1 LTIWTWLSVVGRP
14 AVLGLAIG
22 LGLAACQVVPGDGP
36 IMYGAKSNSTDALP
50 FDLIDLT
57 PASVVAYRTPSTIDR
72 PSNSGRLASPRL
84 TVAPGDALSVRIFEQ
99 YEGGTFPT
107 IQNASAADLGAKPV
121 DAAGT
126 IDVAYIGRLK
136 VAGLTT
142 REVEAEIL
150 KRLDG
155 KAKNPQVIVD
165 FIADRAN
172 TVMVS
177 GDVKVPGQVSLAEGA
192 RTVMD
197 AINRAGGL
205 SDAPVAAGAASDAPP
220 ADDSSSDSSSSSS
233 STSTSGAN
241 DPKAIYDKPDPPP
254 VGGPTQREVIVRRQG
269 KVVLD
274 KPYAELLAGVDMG
287 LEKGDEIVVRPDF
300 EVVTVLGAV
309 AHAGNVALT
318 KPRMSLAETLGEAN
332 GLFDLR
338 ANKTGVYVFRMGD
351 IETDPAARA
360 RVFRLDLL
368 QPVSLF
374 VAQQFSMR
382 PRDVIFVTNA
392 PLREYDKTLDPI
404 YRTLALRSLLTTVV
418 PSIGN

>member
-1 LTIWTWLSVVGRP
+1 LTIWTWPSVVARP
-14 AVLGLAIG
+14 AALGLAIG
-22 LGLAACQVVPGDGP
+22 LGLAGCQVVPGDGP
-36 IMYGAKSNSTDALP
+36 VMYRAKSGSTDALP

-107 IQNASAADLGAKPV
+107 IQNASAADLGAKRV
-121 DAAGT
+121 DDAGT

-136 VAGLTT
+136 IAGLTT

-177 GDVKVPGQVSLAEGA
+177 GDVKAPGQVSLADGA

-205 SDAPVAAGAASDAPP
+205 SEPPVAAGAAPDAPP
-220 ADDSSSDSSSSSS
+220 ADDSSSDSSSS
-233 STSTSGAN
+233 STSGAN

-274 KPYAELLAGVDMG
+274 KPYAELLAGADMG

-309 AHAGNVALT
+309 VHAGNVPLT

-374 VAQQFSMR
+374 VAQQFSMQ